1 MKRIL
6 FLCSQNKLRSPTAEA
21 IFYNRAGWQVRSAGL
36 NIGAEVYISTEDI
49 EWAEYIFVME
59 QAHKSKLRKKFKHL
73 IKEQKIICLGI
84 PDDYEYMD
92 QELINIL
99 ESKVPAFVNSI

>member
-6 FLCSQNKLRSPTAEA
+6 FLCSQNKLRSPTAES
-21 IFYNRAGWQVRSAGL
+21 IFCNRDGWSVRSAGL
-36 NIGAEVYISTEDI
+36 NTGAEVYISTEDV

-59 QAHKSKLRKKFKHL
+59 QAHKSKLRKKFKPL
-73 IKEQKIICLGI
+73 IKGQKIICLGI

-92 QELINIL
+92 QDLINIL
-99 ESKVPAFVNSI
+99 ESKVPTFVN